1 VSGTSTRVLSAL
13 ALIPALLALIW
24 WAPDWLFRAIVTAA
38 LAIAAI
44 ELSQL
49 VRDWAARIALLVVYL
64 AFPLLMLAEMR
75 TKYGPGALMV
85 LIGAIIISD
94 SAQYFCGRAFGR
106 RKLAPVISPKKT
118 VEGAV
123 GGVAIAAA
131 ATAGLAWMWLPSLP
145 PVVAVGAG
153 LAMALAGIVGD
164 LFESALK
171 RRAGVKDSGHL
182 IPGHGGILDRIDS
195 WLFAAPV
202 FWVFL
207 AVWA

>member
-1 VSGTSTRVLSAL
+1 VLSAL

-24 WAPDWLFRAIVTAA
+24 WAPDWLFRGVVTAA

-44 ELSQL
+44 ELSHL
-49 VRDWAARIALLVVYL
+49 VPSWPARLALMVVYL
-64 AFPLLMLAEMR
+64 AFPLLMLAEIR
-75 TKYGPGALMV
+75 ATYGPGALMV

-123 GGVAIAAA
+123 GGVVIAAA
-131 ATAGLAWMWLPSLP
+131 ATAGLASLWQPSLP
-145 PVVAVGAG
+145 LGVAVGAG
-153 LAMALAGIVGD
+153 LAMAIAGIVGD
-164 LFESALK
+164 LFESAMK

-202 FWVFL
+202 FWIFL